1 MNAAPHEHAHARG
14 LLDQDT
20 ATARGISSNVNP
32 RRSPP
37 GSAYLSTLILHPFQK
52 ASALRALI
60 WREVSMEK
68 LTPFTQQ

>member
-1 MNAAPHEHAHARG
+1 MSTHTRG
-14 LLDQDT
+14 
-20 ATARGISSNVNP
+20 A
-32 RRSPP
+32 P
-37 GSAYLSTLILHPFQK
+37 GSGHCDGARHLIEREPAPLTPRDQAYLSTLILHPFQK